1 MIDYVNKFSLFLKF
15 DLRLSDNTVKSYN
28 KDLNK
33 YIDFLLK
40 VEKIN
45 SLKSIQYE
53 HIRKYIAFLTKKNQK
68 PSSINRNISSIKKF
82 HLYLLDNEIIFH
94 NPS

>member
-33 YIDFLLK
+33 YIDLNWDGACYSP
-40 VEKIN
+40 EE
-45 SLKSIQYE
+45 S
-53 HIRKYIAFLTKKNQK
+53 KNQLGK
-68 PSSINRNISSIKKF
+68 PQIKKLERNF
-82 HLYLLDNEIIFH
+82 TRKC
-94 NPS
+94 

>member
-45 SLKSIQYE
+45 SLKSIQ
-53 HIRKYIAFLTKKNQK
+53 
-68 PSSINRNISSIKKF
+68 
-82 HLYLLDNEIIFH
+82 
-94 NPS
+94 